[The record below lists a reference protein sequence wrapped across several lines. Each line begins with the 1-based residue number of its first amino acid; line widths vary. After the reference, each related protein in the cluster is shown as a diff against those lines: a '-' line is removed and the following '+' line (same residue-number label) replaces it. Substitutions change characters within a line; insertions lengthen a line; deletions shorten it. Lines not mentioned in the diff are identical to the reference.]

1 MSQDRFQAEVMD
13 EFKIK
18 EEIAKMEKEIKKM
31 GLELLR
37 EPFPEHQISKLPKPT
52 KAQTDQ
58 VRADF
63 KAGMRCGVCGGWHHK
78 DVVHLDYVG
87 HAALTDRLLDC
98 DLNWNWKPVEFGDI
112 AAGALDAN
120 GGMWIELTVCGV
132 SRLGYGDAEG
142 KIGGNAV
149 KERIGD
155 ALRNAAMRFGAALDL
170 WHKGDLHVEDE
181 EVVVIKTS
189 PAPNL
194 KPPFID
200 VFKLKTLLQTSKDGE
215 ELKKQWA
222 SIYPQ
227 VKNTE
232 YLAEVQKEYEDMKSL
247 FNV

>member
-1 MSQDRFQAEVMD
+1 MSEDQFQAEIMD
-13 EFKIK
+13 ELKIM
-18 EEIAKMEKEIKKM
+18 EITKMSKKT
-31 GLELLR
+31 GLDLLR

-63 KAGMRCGVCGGWHHK
+63 KAGMRCNVCGGWHHK

-98 DLNWNWKPVEFGDI
+98 DINWNWKPVEFGGTP
-112 AAGALDAN
+112 AGALDAN

-142 KIGGNAV
+142 KVGGNAV

-181 EVVVIKTS
+181 EAPVVKVS

-194 KPPFID
+194 KPLFID
-200 VFKLKTLLQTSKDGE
+200 VFKLKTLLQISKDGE

-222 SIYPQ
+222 AIYPQ

-232 YLAEVQKEYEDMKSL
+232 YLTEVQKEYEDMKSL